1 MKRNSFRVYDE
12 NVIAFM
18 DEFSNILRSKA
29 GRMYPDLM
37 ALSFWCRKANIIK
50 LKEKSGLDNNI
61 GRGVVF
67 HITPSNVPV
76 NFAFSYFFGLLSGN
90 ANIVRL
96 PSKEY
101 PQVSII
107 CDVINEL
114 LKKEEYSKIKEATEF
129 VKYGHDKELTDKYS
143 LEADARIIWG
153 GDVAIDNIRQS
164 PMKAKSVEI
173 VFADRYS
180 FGIINSEAVINA
192 SADELQRLANNF
204 YNDTYLMD
212 QNACSTPH
220 MIFWMGK
227 DICRAKKIFWE
238 AVCESAKKYD
248 FEPIKAVDK
257 YTDFCIAAMKGEME
271 EMSLKNYGNLLY
283 VLQVDK
289 LPEDI
294 TTLRGRFGMFY
305 QYDIEDI
312 NELVPYV
319 NEKVQSLLYYG
330 IDADELNAFVLNNGL
345 VGIDRIVAFGKSLDM
360 NVYWDG
366 YDIISILSR
375 RIMVE

>member
-1 MKRNSFRVYDE
+1 MKRNSFKVYDE
-12 NVIAFM
+12 TVVAFM
-18 DEFSNILRSKA
+18 DDFSKNLRSKA

-37 ALSFWCRKANIIK
+37 ALSFWCRKANITK
-50 LKEKSGLDNNI
+50 LKEKSGLVNNI

-67 HITPSNVPV
+67 HITPSNVPI

-90 ANIVRL
+90 SNIVRL
-96 PSKEY
+96 PSKDY

-114 LKKEEYSKIKEATEF
+114 LKKEEYLSIKKATEF
-129 VKYGHDKELTDKYS
+129 VKYGHNKELTDKYS

-153 GDVAIDNIRQS
+153 GDTAIDNIRQS
-164 PMKAKSVEI
+164 PMKAKSIEV

-180 FGIINSEAVINA
+180 MGVISSDAILAA
-192 SADELQRLANNF
+192 SKEEITKLADDF

-227 DICRAKKIFWE
+227 NICRAKEIFWK
-238 AVCESAKKYD
+238 AVYESAKKYNL
-248 FEPIKAVDK
+248 EPIKVVDK
-257 YTDFCIAAMKGEME
+257 YTDLCVEAMKGNMLGMNFERQD
-271 EMSLKNYGNLLY
+271 NLLY
-283 VLQVDK
+283 LLQTDK
-289 LPEDI
+289 LPDNV
-294 TTLRGRFGMFY
+294 TVLRGRFGMFY
-305 QYDIEDI
+305 QKNIENIDEI
-312 NELVPYV
+312 APHIS
-319 NEKVQSLLYYG
+319 EKVQSLLYYG
-330 IDADELNAFVLNNGL
+330 VDKDDLNTFVLDNGL
-345 VGIDRIVAFGKSLDM
+345 VGIDRIVPFGKSLDM

-375 RIMVE
+375 RIVVE